1 MTRAL
6 IAPRLFGALL
16 AATAIGA
23 PVLAPTPALA
33 QAQAQAQDSRPD
45 SRLVERPYDPAAVVR
60 VEGKAGVQATI
71 RFAEDEH
78 IENVAIGDSQKW
90 QVTPNKRANLLFV
103 KPLTERAATN
113 MTVVTDKHTYLFD
126 LVASPAH
133 RNPVYVLGFVYPEE
147 PEDVQQA
154 EGLGDAGAAPTQ
166 VELAAASD
174 PYAVVDPAELN
185 FAWDSKGARQL
196 VPQRIYD
203 DGNAT
208 FLIWPAGT
216 AMPAILIKDHKGDE
230 GPVNFAVR
238 GETIVVEGVPREIVL
253 RSGEDSAV
261 LSNRGPVRPPRAQA
275 LAQAQ
280 APVQAPVPVQS
291 EQANT
296 ETNR

>member
-6 IAPRLFGALL
+6 FAPRLFAVLL

-23 PVLAPTPALA
+23 ALPLTPAF
-33 QAQAQAQDSRPD
+33 AQDN
-45 SRLVERPYDPAAVVR
+45 RLVERMYDQAEVVR
-60 VEGKAGVQATI
+60 IEGKAGVQATI

-126 LVASPAH
+126 LVANPAH

-154 EGLGDAGAAPTQ
+154 GAEGAVPGAVSGSGPSEI
-166 VELAAASD
+166 ELAAASD
-174 PYAVVDPAELN
+174 PYAVVDPADLN
-185 FAWDSKGARQL
+185 FAWESKGARQL
-196 VPQRIYD
+196 LPQRIYD

-208 FLIWPAGT
+208 FLTWSAGAT
-216 AMPAILIKDHKGDE
+216 MPAILIKDHKGDE

-238 GETIVVEGVPREIVL
+238 GEMIVVEGVPREIVL
-253 RSGEDSAV
+253 RAGENSAV
-261 LSNRGPVRPPRAQA
+261 LTNRGPVRAPAQA
-275 LAQAQ
+275 AANPSLAQAQ
-280 APVQAPVPVQS
+280 AG
-291 EQANT
+291 QANP
-296 ETNR
+296 ETR